1 MLKSSIINGQ
11 LSVFTGPIYDQ
22 EGNLRVQEGETLSP
36 VQIVQMD
43 WLVDNVIGSIPK
55 NEDLNEEARALSQ
68 VVGVLKEEG

>member
-43 WLVDNVIGSIPK
+43 WLVDNVIGSIPR